1 MYDDDGMAA
10 LRQRRARV
18 KHFGETL
25 RASKYSY
32 RLKRAEYALISRKPT
47 AKRPRYEY
55 SAEEWEAEAWA
66 FEDEAH
72 TRFSD
77 EFCEDRRQAA
87 LENFD
92 LNMAFFKQLSGR
104 GFLDALNGMLTK
116 HESLQPVND
125 LREWAGVEGVY
136 IMVLDRYKQAYIGQA
151 EDIRGRIKRHW
162 SGTKQFDR
170 LIFGHK
176 ETSVLSIDSF
186 RALDT
191 SRIFAVKTKRRWELE
206 RRLVDDYQPDFLLN
220 RVPGGDRPTG
230 DRFLLWEVK
239 RRQLLVNTPEEKS
252 GAAGLVAAD

>member
-1 MYDDDGMAA
+1 MHQDDGYAA
-10 LRQRRARV
+10 LRRRPL

-32 RLKRAEYALISRKPT
+32 RLKRAEYAIVNRKPT
-47 AKRPRYEY
+47 AKQPRHEY

-92 LNMAFFKQLSGR
+92 LNMAFFKQLSGK
-104 GFLDALNGMLTK
+104 GFLDALNGMLAK
-116 HESLQPVND
+116 HESLQRVEN
-125 LREWAGVEGVY
+125 LRDWAGVEGVY
-136 IMVLDRYKQAYIGQA
+136 VMVLDRYKQAYIGHA
-151 EDIRGRIKRHW
+151 EDIRKRIKGHW
-162 SGTKQFDR
+162 SGTKEFDR
-170 LIFGHK
+170 LIFGDK

-191 SRIFAVKTKRRWELE
+191 SRIYAAKTKRRRELE
-206 RRLVDDYQPDFLLN
+206 RRLIDDYEPDFLLN
-220 RVPGGDRPTG
+220 RVPGGDRPMG
-230 DRFLLWEVK
+230 DQFLLWEVK
-239 RRQLLVNTPEEKS
+239 RRQLVS
-252 GAAGLVAAD
+252 AAPKADCSI